1 MRMPKEKDPKSIV
14 LGWLFIAALAFL
26 VALQL

>member
-1 MRMPKEKDPKSIV
+1 MKMPKDKDPLPIV

-26 VALQL
+26 IALQL